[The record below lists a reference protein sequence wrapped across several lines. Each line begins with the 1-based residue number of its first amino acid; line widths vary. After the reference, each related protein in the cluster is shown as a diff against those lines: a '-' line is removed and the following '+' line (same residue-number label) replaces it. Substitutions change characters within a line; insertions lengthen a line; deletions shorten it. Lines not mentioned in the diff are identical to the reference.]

1 MLNKTDIIRLFD
13 EKFDKTE
20 KQIPANATSNDI
32 YELIRNIFYGI
43 VHDIEFEYPSVIES
57 ETDENEQWFDE
68 YYNFLVP
75 DWFAEI
81 TEED

>member
-1 MLNKTDIIRLFD
+1 MFNKADIIRLFD

-32 YELIRNIFYGI
+32 YELIRNIFYDI

-81 TEED
+81 MEED

>member
-32 YELIRNIFYGI
+32 YELIRNIFYDI